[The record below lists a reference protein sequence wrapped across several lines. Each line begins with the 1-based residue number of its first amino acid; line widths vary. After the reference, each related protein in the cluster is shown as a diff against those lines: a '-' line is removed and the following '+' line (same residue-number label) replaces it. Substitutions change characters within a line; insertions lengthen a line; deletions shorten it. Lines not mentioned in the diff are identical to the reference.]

1 MRVKTIA
8 PPGAKIMFVID
19 APGEKDDIS
28 GKPLHPQ
35 SPAGNMFDKLLGNAK
50 LSRYEVAI
58 TSVAKE
64 RPPGNKIE
72 MFFEDKRMYNPKP
85 IMLQWV
91 EDLKQDIILHKPNIV
106 VGLGDTALWALTGS
120 RGITANRGYVLSC
133 SLVQKQKIMC
143 TFQPQ
148 SINYEWHLAFTTI
161 MDFRKAVR
169 ESQSP
174 LITPDARALN
184 AFPSKREFID
194 YLGWL
199 QHSHDG
205 PIALDIETTMTGHLD
220 IIGLAPNANMGIS
233 YTFIKGKRAVLRPSD
248 EFEIWMLLAQ
258 LFKTKSLIMHN
269 GLFDMASMWYYL
281 GILATGY
288 NKDTMVATHICWP
301 ETPRS
306 LSYLSSICLTVPKWK
321 HTSQSAPSIY
331 NCEDAVNTFGCWDF
345 MSREMDQGDHWDTFD
360 FEMRQVWPAS
370 MLQLQGV
377 SVSPEKQK
385 QIVYET
391 KRERDYI
398 NKELLQEIG
407 HAVNWNSSQ
416 QVQSFLYDELRL
428 PAQYKRRKSRFDKRK
443 RTADKEALTKLFRKT
458 QNPILEK
465 IMRYK
470 KLAKL
475 MSSFVNIKL
484 SPKGRAHTSY
494 NITGAT
500 MSRTVKDKVVDDE
513 ANYQSFGRW
522 SSSKSIILPYGSGNL
537 QNIPKPARKMY
548 VPPEGMVWLQADYK
562 QAEAVVVSYE
572 ILDYPMIKLF
582 KDSFGL
588 TSAECDERNLD
599 IHKLTAAKNFR
610 IPIAKVNDELRTI
623 GKTIRHAT
631 NYSAGP
637 GVVAS
642 RLGCTL
648 SQAKGLLESYHAGT
662 PQLRMWHKKIQ
673 DLLRHNRVLSNLLGR
688 KHKFLKAWGDDLFRS
703 AYSFIPQSTVGDLLN
718 LSLVRLYESY
728 GEQVNIALQLHDAI
742 YAWTTPELADW
753 TATVMKQSMLIPLT
767 STHGEE
773 YYIDV
778 DFTIG
783 PTWGELKGFTPTFTH
798 EFDIN
803 QEVLQH
809 D

>member
-1 MRVKTIA
+1 MRVETIA
-8 PPGAKIMFVID
+8 PPGAKIMFVGE
-19 APGEKDDIS
+19 APGEKEDIT
-28 GKPLHPQ
+28 GKPFHPQ
-35 SPAGNMFDKLLGNAK
+35 APAGRMFDKLLANAR
-50 LSRYEVAI
+50 LSRYEVAV
-58 TSVAKE
+58 TNVAKE
-64 RPPGNKIE
+64 RPPGNKIG
-72 MFFEDKRMYNPKP
+72 MFFEDKKMYRPKP
-85 IMLQWV
+85 IMQQWV
-91 EDLKQDIILHKPNIV
+91 NELRQDIILYKPNIV
-106 VGLGDTALWALTGS
+106 VGLGDTALWALTGQH
-120 RGITANRGYVLSC
+120 GITANRGYILEC
-133 SLVQKQKIMC
+133 SLVPKQKILC
-143 TFQPQ
+143 TFHPQ
-148 SINYEWHLAFTTI
+148 KINYEWHLGFTTI

-169 ESQSP
+169 ESESP
-174 LITPDARALN
+174 LVRTDSRALN

-220 IIGLAPNANMGIS
+220 ILGLAANANMGIS
-233 YTFIKGKRAVLRPSD
+233 FTFVKGNKPVLRPSD
-248 EFEIWMLLAQ
+248 EFEIWMLLAK

-269 GLFDMASMWYYL
+269 GLFDMASMWWYL

-331 NCEDAVNTFGCWDF
+331 NCEDAVNTYGCWDF
-345 MSREMDQGDHWDTFD
+345 MAREMDNGEYWDTFD

-377 SVSPEKQK
+377 KVDPEKQK
-385 QIVYET
+385 QIVNDT
-391 KRERDYI
+391 KTERNYI
-398 NKELLQEIG
+398 EQELLQEIG
-407 HAVNWNSSQ
+407 HPINFNSAQ
-416 QVQSFLYDELRL
+416 QLQTFLYEELRL
-428 PAQYKRRKSRFDKRK
+428 PTIYKRRKSRFDKQK
-443 RTADKEALTKLFRKT
+443 RTADKEALTKLYRKT
-458 QNPILEK
+458 QNPILKK

-475 MSSFVNIKL
+475 MSSFVNIQL
-484 SPKGRAHTSY
+484 SPENKVHTSY

-500 MSRTVKDKVVDDE
+500 MSRTVKNKVVDDE
-513 ANYQSFGRW
+513 ENYQSFGRW

-537 QNIPKPARKMY
+537 QNIPYDARKMY
-548 VPPEGMVWLQADYK
+548 VPPEGKIWIQADYK

-582 KDSFGL
+582 QDSFGL
-588 TSAECDERNLD
+588 TPEECTEKNLD

-610 IPIAKVNDELRTI
+610 IPIAKVTKELRDI

-637 GVVAS
+637 AVVVAKI
-642 RLGCTL
+642 GCTIA
-648 SQAKGLLESYHAGT
+648 QAKALLESYHTGT

-673 DLLRHNRVLSNLLGR
+673 DMLRQGRVLTNLLGR
-688 KHKFLKAWGDDLFRS
+688 KHKFLKEWGDDLFRS

-718 LSLVRLYESY
+718 LALIRLYESY
-728 GEQVNIALQLHDAI
+728 GDKTDISLQLHDAI
-742 YAWTTPELADW
+742 YCWTTPELVNW

-767 STHGEE
+767 STHGTE
-773 YYIDV
+773 YYVDV
-778 DFTIG
+778 DFQVG
-783 PTWGELKGFTPTFTH
+783 PTWGELKGFTPEFTSDFVLK
-798 EFDIN
+798 E
-803 QEVLQH
+803 EVLNEK
-809 D
+809 